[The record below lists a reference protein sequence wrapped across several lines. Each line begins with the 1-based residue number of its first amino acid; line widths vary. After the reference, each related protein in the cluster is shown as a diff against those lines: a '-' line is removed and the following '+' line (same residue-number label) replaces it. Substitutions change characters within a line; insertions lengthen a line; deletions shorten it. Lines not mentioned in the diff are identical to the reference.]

1 MKSIESIK
9 IELIVS
15 GLLNQGFMSQL
26 KNNNAQIS

>member
-15 GLLNQGFMSQL
+15 ELLNQGFMSQL
-26 KNNNAQIS
+26 KNNNSQIS